1 MPRNWSTAAWQWP
14 FHHLNLRERVTRSAQ
29 VTFEHA
35 LRCAGTGEVLARGE
49 VTCLCVDAE
58 RGRMVSAPDHL
69 VARLTALGTEDV

>member
-1 MPRNWSTAAWQWP
+1 MPRNWPTAAWQWP
-14 FHHLNLRERVTRSAQ
+14 FRHLESESVTRSAQ

-35 LRCAGTGEVLARGE
+35 LRCAGTGEVLAHGE

-69 VARLTALGTEDV
+69 VARLTALSAEGA